1 MCVFMLLFA
10 PELLGI
16 SKDYFC
22 DRVQSG
28 ETRMDCVVTQ
38 RFLKAIPLLEKLTLV
53 RLMGINRDS

>member
-1 MCVFMLLFA
+1 MLLFA

-38 RFLKAIPLLEKLTLV
+38 RFLKAIPLLEKLTRV